1 MLPVQQRTEPR
12 PLRRGARLFAV
23 WAMAL
28 AIIVADEVVT
38 RILRPLHVPG
48 LGLFSFFT
56 FLAALLLI
64 ALTLYGFAVFVRWM
78 LRRLFWR
85 VGRRLFLS
93 YVLIGMLPFFLFA
106 ILLLTIGYMICGVM
120 TLAALRG
127 ERQASLGQLESSAF
141 EYSLT
146 SKRPGG
152 VTKSL
157 EIYDTDND
165 SGGKL
170 PMWLKSTTFSGM
182 VWRDRQAL
190 LVASRQVVRP
200 GVEASMPKTQAIVM
214 KRPDVESADMKP
226 APRTIVF
233 IEPLD
238 NEWIEQ
244 LQDKSGMTVRLTV
257 EGSGK
262 SRRGGLRVQNRGH
275 TFDIDGDDDGEVTNL
290 VLRAIGRKVIWADVT
305 ALTDWS
311 SGETVDGKRELF
323 TLIINPFQNL
333 FHFYFGA
340 QADNYVSG
348 LLQFTAVL
356 IILLLFFY
364 ALAVLFAAVLIFSIT
379 RAVNRIEKGTKA
391 VERGD
396 FTYRIAMKPRN
407 QLGEMAQ
414 SFDRMTES
422 IATLLV
428 NVAENERLQSE
439 IEIAASIQRNLLPK
453 EGPQFRGVSFSAHF
467 EPTASIGGDYY
478 DVFNIDKTR
487 LAVAIGDVS
496 GHGLS
501 TGLVMAM
508 VKAAITT
515 LVEEGAEETSLFN
528 RLNDL
533 VFRSTERR
541 AFMTLAFT
549 IFDLEHGT
557 IRHTNA
563 GHLYPYLLRK
573 GQPPRGIEVPS
584 LPLGVRSTI
593 STHTAEV
600 DLQEGDA
607 IVYLSDGIVE
617 AQDESGEPF
626 GFDHLEALLAESTDR
641 SPSAIRDRI
650 LEAVARHCGT
660 RPADDD
666 RTVMILRFDNFS
678 LARPA
683 VSAAGSSLISEE
695 TTADLPTA

>member
-1 MLPVQQRTEPR
+1 MLPVQQKPDSPR
-12 PLRRGARLFAV
+12 KRRGARLFAI
-23 WAMAL
+23 WAVAL
-28 AIIVADEVVT
+28 AVIIVDTVIT
-38 RILRPLHVPG
+38 RLLRPLHFPV
-48 LGLFSFFT
+48 GLFSFLT
-56 FLAALLLI
+56 FLASLLLI
-64 ALTLYGFAVFVRWM
+64 ALTLYGFAVFVRWT
-78 LRRLFWR
+78 LRKLFWR

-106 ILLLTIGYMICGVM
+106 ILLLTVGYLICGVM
-120 TLAALRG
+120 THAALRG
-127 ERQASLGQLESSAF
+127 ERLASLGQLETAAF

-146 SKRPGG
+146 GKRPDGL
-152 VTKSL
+152 TKST
-157 EIYDTDND
+157 EIYDTNNA
-165 SGGKL
+165 SGAKL
-170 PMWLKSTTFSGM
+170 PPWLKSTTFSGM
-182 VWRDRQAL
+182 VWRDSHGL
-190 LVASRQVVRP
+190 LVASRQ
-200 GVEASMPKTQAIVM
+200 
-214 KRPDVESADMKP
+214 SARDG
-226 APRTIVF
+226 AEPRTIVF
-233 IEPLD
+233 VEPLD
-238 NEWIEQ
+238 SEWTEQ
-244 LQDKSGMTVRLTV
+244 LQDKSGMTVRMTV
-257 EGSGK
+257 EGANK
-262 SRRGGLRVQNRGH
+262 SRKKGLRVNSGEH
-275 TFDIDGDDDGEVTNL
+275 SFDIDDDDSGGLKDLLFNS
-290 VLRAIGRKVIWADVT
+290 IGRKVIWADVT
-305 ALTDWS
+305 ALTDWN
-311 SGETVDGKRELF
+311 SGATIDGHHELF
-323 TLIINPFQNL
+323 TLIVNPFPNL

-340 QADNYVSG
+340 QADDYVRA
-348 LLQFTAVL
+348 LLQFMAAV
-356 IILLLFFY
+356 ICLLLVFY

-396 FTYRIAMKPRN
+396 FTYRIAMKPHN
-407 QLGEMAQ
+407 QLGEMAN

-515 LVEEGAEETSLFN
+515 LVEEGAEETALFH

-549 IFDLEHGT
+549 IFDLEKGT

-563 GHLYPYLLRK
+563 GHLYPYLLRE
-573 GQPPRGIEVPS
+573 GQKPRGIEVPS

-617 AQDESGEPF
+617 AQDEQGEPF
-626 GFDHLEALLAESTDR
+626 GFDHLEALLSQSADR
-641 SPSAIRDRI
+641 SPSTIRDQI

-666 RTVMILRFDNFS
+666 RTVMILRFDNFRHGYNQKV
-678 LARPA
+678 LP
-683 VSAAGSSLISEE
+683 VLEE
-695 TTADLPTA
+695 VTV